1 VHETT
6 TLMLVTLPNI
16 EILKKITHRLSNKP
30 FLIWLLRT
38 PPHLKYVAT
47 LFCNLSLMACFAN
60 VNVSQGS
67 VATYARRGGLF
78 NIHLTTDLQRN
89 LPVEKVFKSVKI

>member
-1 VHETT
+1 
-6 TLMLVTLPNI
+6 
-16 EILKKITHRLSNKP
+16 
-30 FLIWLLRT
+30 
-38 PPHLKYVAT
+38 
-47 LFCNLSLMACFAN
+47 MACFAN

-89 LPVEKVFKSVKI
+89 LTVEKVFKIG